1 MPTPATDDE
10 SGHGGGSGHGSGS
23 SKSGGA
29 MSAEGAMYFEISVM
43 LIAFAA
49 LGHVLGLFDFDG
61 GDGDEEEEGA
71 QLRETSRTLEEET
84 GGQSGH
90 LLLFPSLDQR
100 LYKELELDARLLIR
114 RDLLLVR
121 GGERVPCDGVV
132 VVKDLGGAQQRP
144 RKSGGQISSSS
155 SSSSSYYYYYY
166 YFVCVDE
173 SVLTGES
180 FSVAKATGD
189 QMLDGTVSVVCR
201 REFGGDVPVPCWCC
215 VGLDCGV
222 LCRLFRGD
230 LPLWV
235 RWRRAVVDC
244 GFLYRRFGG
253 RVAPS

>member
-1 MPTPATDDE
+1 LAPPSRDGYSLAAVLVAMPTPATDDE

-155 SSSSSYYYYYY
+155 YYYYYY
-166 YFVCVDE
+166 YYVCVDE
-173 SVLTGES
+173 SVLAG
-180 FSVAKATGD
+180 
-189 QMLDGTVSVVCR
+189 
-201 REFGGDVPVPCWCC
+201 
-215 VGLDCGV
+215 
-222 LCRLFRGD
+222 
-230 LPLWV
+230 
-235 RWRRAVVDC
+235 
-244 GFLYRRFGG
+244 
-253 RVAPS
+253 